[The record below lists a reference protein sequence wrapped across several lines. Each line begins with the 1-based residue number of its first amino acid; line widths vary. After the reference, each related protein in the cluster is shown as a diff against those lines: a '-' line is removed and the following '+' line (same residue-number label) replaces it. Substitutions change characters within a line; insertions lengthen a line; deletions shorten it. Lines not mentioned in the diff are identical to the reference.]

1 MSTLDVPGARL
12 NYMVQGEGPLTLF
25 IPGARGDSAVYRAMA
40 LHLASDRKVLIYD
53 RRGFAGSTLTSEQD
67 DSVRL
72 DTDADDVAA
81 LITAEGAGGAATVFG
96 SSSGAIVALRF
107 LIRHPDA
114 VSILVAHEPP
124 AVSRLPAEEA
134 RANVANF
141 HTMYDTYRSAGLQPA
156 MGQFLM
162 QMMSASDRKTLLE
175 NAGRADP
182 AQAAR
187 DFDYWFEHELRQY
200 PPTVFDDDK
209 LRATGERLM
218 FVAGEDTDDLLPNRV
233 AALFA
238 EQLGLP
244 LRRLPGG
251 HVGYTSFPE
260 AFASALRSILVEPAG
275 VH

>member
-209 LRATGERLM
+209 LRAAGERLM